1 VHGETQRFTVTL
13 AAEMSYNS
21 LQPGIY
27 DWRGAQA
34 ENGYEHNFAAFD
46 TLLVSLLDFIPGD
59 VTDVHL
65 WRRLARR
72 P

>member
-1 VHGETQRFTVTL
+1 
-13 AAEMSYNS
+13 MSYNS

-59 VTDVHL
+59 VTAVDL
-65 WRRLARR
+65 WSRFARR